1 MKGNKEL
8 SMKDKKF
15 YPMITTTM
23 NNILRLVEPDDMW
36 EVVEIICSYP
46 KYELSG
52 DLAAKPIM
60 NVIIDELD
68 RQFARWNKGGIK

>member
-1 MKGNKEL
+1 
-8 SMKDKKF
+8 MKDKKF